1 MKKII
6 ICSLDKH
13 NQEYVWSFKED
24 QFGNKWFSFQKI
36 INNDYSKAVV
46 FNEIEIKEKN
56 NIIKQFSKKIDYYIK
71 EIN

>member
-36 INNDYSKAVV
+36 INNDYSKAVL
-46 FNEIEIKEKN
+46 FKEKEDTNEIVKS
-56 NIIKQFSKKIDYYIK
+56 FFKKIDYYFK